1 MEDLTKINT
10 LYNEGKKDFIDGKY
24 YEAHEI
30 WEDLWSDYYLKDRKF
45 IQGLIQLSVSFV
57 HLKNG
62 NMIGAKSLLK
72 KSQAKFLGY
81 EGVHRL
87 INVKRLKV
95 EISEVEKE
103 YQSIKSSEDFNWS
116 LVPKLKK

>member
-10 LYNEGKKDFIDGKY
+10 LYNEGKKEFLEGKY

-72 KSQAKFLGY
+72 KSQAKFLEY

-95 EISEVEKE
+95 EIGEVEKE
-103 YQSIKSSEDFNWS
+103 YQSLKSSEDFNWS